1 MGYRECG
8 ARIEPLLGPR
18 TFAVSLQ
25 NGVDKDDVLRA
36 RLGADHVAGGA
47 AYIAAT
53 LVFPGAV
60 RHTGNVAKLIFGEFD
75 GARSARVEAFAA
87 ACAASGIEAEI
98 SPDIERATWEKFVF
112 LVGGSG
118 IDDPHALAD
127 GADPLE
133 PAQPRALARRDARN
147 GDGGAGARHRAARRL
162 RQAAPGFRHAPRGFR
177 LVDARRSRR
186 GNRLEVP
193 WLSGAVARM
202 GHELG
207 VPTPVNRVIADAL
220 SPLENGRAAKRHPPK
235 HKPQNDFPR
244 CAAGFGAARRERS
257 TLLMI
262 TCPFPILADERIA
275 LEPLR
280 LDHADEAFALIARD
294 RPYLAQW
301 LSWAES
307 ITTLDDVR
315 LIIDATSA
323 HATRAPTSST
333 SSLPTARWSG

>member
-1 MGYRECG
+1 MGLRIAIVGAGGLGSYFG
-8 ARIEPLLGPR
+8 ARLAHGGNSVAFLARGAQLAALRGDGVHVESELGNLHVAPVEATDDPAAIGPVDVAIVSVKLWDTESAARAIEPLLGPR

-118 IDDPHALAD
+118 MTTLTRLPMGPIRSNPRS
-127 GADPLE
+127 
-133 PAQPRALARRDARN
+133 RALLHDAMHETVMVAQARGIALPDDFAE
-147 GDGGAGARHRAARRL
+147 RRL
-162 RQAAPGFRHAPRGFR
+162 AFVDTLPEGFDSSMHAD
-177 LVDARRSRR
+177 LRR

-202 GHELG
+202 GRELG

-220 SPLENGRAAKRHPPK
+220 SPLENGRAA
-235 HKPQNDFPR
+235 
-244 CAAGFGAARRERS
+244 
-257 TLLMI
+257 
-262 TCPFPILADERIA
+262 
-275 LEPLR
+275 
-280 LDHADEAFALIARD
+280 
-294 RPYLAQW
+294 
-301 LSWAES
+301 
-307 ITTLDDVR
+307 TT
-315 LIIDATSA
+315 ASA
-323 HATRAPTSST
+323 
-333 SSLPTARWSG
+333 